1 MSYTKVLDNLLS
13 LNARRYNEC
22 IVYTMLEQFG
32 VKATIQYCKMASYR
46 YGHTIEEDNSDN
58 IAQSI
63 WWKEK
68 ADKLSK
74 KHRHKL
80 TLYVLGHMVSRITCK
95 IWYLISAV
103 SFVISFFTEDK
114 KSLIIAAIALVIA
127 CVIDLA
133 VEYEKENEHDSK

>member
-1 MSYTKVLDNLLS
+1 MKHTPISDSLLS
-13 LNARRYNEC
+13 PLDRKHNEC
-22 IVYTMLEQFG
+22 IVYTVLEQFG
-32 VKATIQYCKMASYR
+32 VKATIQYCKITSYR
-46 YGHTIEEDNSDN
+46 YGHTIDEDNSNN

>member
-1 MSYTKVLDNLLS
+1 MKIAKVSDSLLS
-13 LNARRYNEC
+13 PLDRKFNAC

-32 VKATIQYCKMASYR
+32 VKATIQYCKMVSYR
-46 YGHTIEEDNSDN
+46 YGHTIEEDNSSN

-68 ADKLSK
+68 ADELSK
-74 KHRHKL
+74 EHRHKL
-80 TLYVLGHMVSRITCK
+80 TLYVLGHILSKITCK
-95 IWYLISAV
+95 IWYLISVV

-114 KSLIIAAIALVIA
+114 KSFIMATIALVVA
-127 CVIDLA
+127 CAIELI